1 MRIGP
6 FLLGVI
12 TTASLVA
19 SLYFFK
25 FWHRTRD
32 LLFLCFSVAFL
43 IEAANR
49 TSILFLRNPS
59 EGSPWTYA
67 VRLVA
72 FLIILAG
79 ILGKNYG
86 RSR

>member
-1 MRIGP
+1 MRIEP

-12 TTASLVA
+12 ATASLIA

-25 FWHRTRD
+25 FWYRTRD
-32 LLFLCFSVAFL
+32 LLFLCFSIVFL

-49 TSILFLRNPS
+49 TSIMFLRNPS

-79 ILGKNYG
+79 ILRKNYG
-86 RSR
+86 RSG